1 MMSANMTRFL
11 GDTPFRVFIRL
22 LVLSFIVGLILATLE
37 IHPFQIFSWLERV
50 FRRIWEMGF
59 EAIERGFG
67 YLVLG
72 ALIVV
77 PAFLV
82 MRVLK
87 LGGRGRRPSS
97 E

>member
-1 MMSANMTRFL
+1 MSVKMTRFL

-22 LVLSFIVGLILATLE
+22 LVLSFIVGLVLATLE
-37 IHPFQIFSWLERV
+37 IHPFQIFSWLERLA
-50 FRRIWEMGF
+50 RRIWEMGF

-77 PAFLV
+77 PAFLIL
-82 MRVLK
+82 RILR
-87 LGGRGRRPSS
+87 LGGRGRPSS

>member
-1 MMSANMTRFL
+1 MAFNLTRLL
-11 GDTPFRVFIRL
+11 GDTPLRVFVRL
-22 LVLSFIVGLILATLE
+22 LVFSFIVGLVLATLE
-37 IHPFQIFSWLERV
+37 IHPFQIFSWLERI
-50 FRRIWEMGF
+50 FARIWEMGF

-77 PAFLV
+77 PAFLIL
-82 MRVLK
+82 RVIK
-87 LGGRGRRPSS
+87 LGGRRRPRS

>member
-1 MMSANMTRFL
+1 MSANMTRFL

-22 LVLSFIVGLILATLE
+22 LVLSFIVGLVLATLD
-37 IHPFQIFSWLERV
+37 IHPFEIFSWLERV

-77 PAFLV
+77 PAFLI

-87 LGGRGRRPSS
+87 FRGRGGAD
-97 E
+97 

>member
-1 MMSANMTRFL
+1 MSPNLTRFL

-22 LVLSFIVGLILATLE
+22 LVISFIVGLVLATLD
-37 IHPFQIFSWLERV
+37 IHPFEIFSWLERV

-59 EAIERGFG
+59 EAIERGLG

-87 LGGRGRRPSS
+87 FGGRGRPSG

>member
-1 MMSANMTRFL
+1 MSSKMTRFL

-22 LVLSFIVGLILATLE
+22 LVLSFIVGLVMATLE

-50 FRRIWEMGF
+50 VARIWELGF

-67 YLVLG
+67 YLILG

-82 MRVLK
+82 MRLVK
-87 LGGRGRRPSS
+87 FGGRGRAGG

>member
-1 MMSANMTRFL
+1 MSANMTRFL

-22 LVLSFIVGLILATLE
+22 LVLSFIVGLVLATLN
-37 IHPFQIFSWLERV
+37 IHPFEIFSWLERV
-50 FRRIWEMGF
+50 FARIWEMGF

-77 PAFLV
+77 PAFLI
-82 MRVLK
+82 MRVIK
-87 LGGRGRRPSS
+87 LGGRGRSGG